1 MDYYGLMWL
10 SSIYP
15 TRSRLRR
22 APSWLPCFFPRLCED
37 SRCPKS
43 RGWRCLRSFLDRP
56 RHYGAMAG
64 RESLFPSP
72 SVHRKSKN
80 NSWPPR
86 YCRFYCWKSGT
97 FWWYQGSKPWN
108 ALWHVIG
115 EGFNSWKNTMPSP
128 QLPAV
133 RSGFEVVMN
142 LKPRENLRESLW

>member
-10 SSIYP
+10 SSMYP

-22 APSWLPCFFPRLCED
+22 APSWMPCYFPRLCED

-56 RHYGAMAG
+56 WHYGAMAG
-64 RESLFPSP
+64 RESSHCFQLRQFIESLKIVLGRPD
-72 SVHRKSKN
+72 
-80 NSWPPR
+80 
-86 YCRFYCWKSGT
+86 RFYCWKSGT

-108 ALWHVIG
+108 ALLYVIG

-142 LKPRENLRESLW
+142 LRPRENLRESLW